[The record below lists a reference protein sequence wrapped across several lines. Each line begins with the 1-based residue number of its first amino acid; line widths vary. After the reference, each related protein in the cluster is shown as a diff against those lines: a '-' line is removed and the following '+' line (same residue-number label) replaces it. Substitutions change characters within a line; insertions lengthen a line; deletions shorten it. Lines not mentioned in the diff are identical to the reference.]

1 MYMRERGR
9 ERCCED
15 TQAVHVGEDPVDW
28 SAPAGCVDTA
38 WLVPHLAGLNAQ
50 IREDL
55 CLYTGFVNVSDIYE
69 LVSTL
74 GV

>member
-1 MYMRERGR
+1 MN
-9 ERCCED
+9 
-15 TQAVHVGEDPVDW
+15 THTHIQSSVGLDLGLGFKDI
-28 SAPAGCVDTA
+28 
-38 WLVPHLAGLNAQ
+38 PHTAGLNAQ